1 MSALA
6 FTKSPDYN
14 NSTKCIEFLQSKGV
28 DVLGMTDALPPQAFH
43 KCFFQSSDIKRMDKV
58 DTDAEL
64 REKAQ
69 EEAQVAWTEYKS
81 KETDEDL
88 KGKVKDTD
96 GIIWVDKFRGGK
108 TGVFIHNP
116 QLIAD
121 VCEFLEKKKAEV
133 IQKKL
138 NEILPQKSK
147 GTGKRATKRGNS
159 EFELDVKNTP
169 ETAQGGLYKYVLP
182 DDEGQ
187 VFLKDGKI
195 QVGKGENGRDVKPQT
210 YKAVRK
216 DYPFLTQGGCCGG
229 ITWDRAPGSKCLSD
243 LGIKGAFVMGCSNNP
258 QEGSDFCVKCD
269 GKRSSV
275 FEGTYKSGTYKG
287 HTYAQVLHT
296 LHQQNGKVLDGLGE
310 WVYQK
315 VKEGG
320 KWIETDL

>member
-6 FTKSPDYN
+6 FTKSDDYN
-14 NSTKCIEFLQSKGV
+14 NSAKCIEFLQSKGV

-58 DTDAEL
+58 DTEAEL

-81 KETDEDL
+81 KETDDL

-133 IQKKL
+133 IQNKL
-138 NEILPQKSK
+138 NELLPKKSK
-147 GTGKRATKRGNS
+147 GTGQRAAKRDNS
-159 EFELDVKNTP
+159 HFECKITNTP
-169 ETAQGGLYKYVLP
+169 EDPQGIIYQHVLP
-182 DDEGQ
+182 GDEGQ

-216 DYPFLTQGGCCGG
+216 DYPFLSQGGCCGG
-229 ITWDRAPGSKCLSD
+229 ITWDRAAGSKCLSD
-243 LGIKGAFVMGCSNNP
+243 LGIKGAFVMGCANNT

-275 FEGTYKSGTYKG
+275 FETTYKSGTYKG
-287 HTYAQVLHT
+287 HTYAQVLYT
-296 LHQQNGKVLDGLGE
+296 LHQQNGKVLDGDSE
-310 WVYQK
+310 WV
-315 VKEGG
+315 KEQVGS
-320 KWIETDL
+320 KWQ